1 MTCCTNSSTFN
12 FQLSTFNFLEGE
24 ILCIDKPLYWT
35 SFTLVGRVRW
45 AISHYLGTK
54 KVKVGHAGTLDP
66 LATGVM
72 IICTGKCTKR
82 IEELQSGTKEYEA
95 TLCLGAVTPSF
106 DLEHQVSETFPTEHI
121 TKELAESVL
130 ESFIGEQDQVPPL
143 FSAVKIDGKRAYK
156 IARAGAEA
164 EIKPKRITIE
174 SIELVDFSMPYLKI
188 KVVCSKGTYIRA
200 LARDIGERLES
211 GAYLTQLRR
220 TRVGSIRIEDCQTFS
235 QFKAMLGQSDD
246 DLVERDKRNNKRII

>member
-121 TKELAESVL
+121 TKELVESVL
-130 ESFIGEQDQVPPL
+130 KSFIGEQDQVPPL
-143 FSAVKIDGKRAYK
+143 FSAVKVDGKRAYK